1 MGLEVKGRKG
11 STAKTQGILTET
23 FATSITLCMD
33 VIGGP
38 MTFKVCLNLW
48 VGPVSRNTNA
58 D

>member
-33 VIGGP
+33 VISGP
-38 MTFKVCLNLW
+38 MTFKVCLNL
-48 VGPVSRNTNA
+48 
-58 D
+58 

>member
-1 MGLEVKGRKG
+1 MKARESMLTMGLEVKGRKG

-38 MTFKVCLNLW
+38 MTFKVCLNL
-48 VGPVSRNTNA
+48 
-58 D
+58 